1 MDKKRLTV
9 MLDVVFAVAMIWA
22 TREIGLP
29 YERTLQGFWSI
40 RRELM
45 RTASSLLWMI
55 SLWLGLY
62 RPLDRAA
69 RVDRWTVLAGAGM
82 MLLALP
88 LHYFTTLIIFSY
100 KARLSQIIYC
110 GYMLLTL
117 AADYLM
123 HLALGRANADAPE
136 CARAARDHRK
146 ALLGAAGI
154 LAVGLVVSA
163 VKFRQASWLSVCVA
177 SVYLIV
183 MAVLQ
188 GKEE

>member
-1 MDKKRLTV
+1 MNKKRLTV

-69 RVDRWTVLAGAGM
+69 RVDRWTVLCGAGL

-88 LHYFTTLIIFSY
+88 LHWFTTLVIFSY
-100 KARLSQIIYC
+100 KARLSQILYG
-110 GYMLLTL
+110 GYMLLTVAMNFL
-117 AADYLM
+117 LQ
-123 HLALGRANADAPE
+123 LALERANADVPG
-136 CARAARDHRK
+136 CAEAARDHRK

-154 LAVGLVVSA
+154 LAAGLALSVIR
-163 VKFRQASWLSVCVA
+163 FRQASWYSVVVA

-183 MAVLQ
+183 MAVIQ
-188 GKEE
+188 GKED

>member
-9 MLDVVFAVAMIWA
+9 ILDVVFAVAMIWA

-29 YERTLQGFWSI
+29 SERTLQGFWSL

-45 RTASSLLWMI
+45 RTATSLLWMMA
-55 SLWLGLY
+55 LWLGLY
-62 RPLDRAA
+62 RPFDRAA
-69 RVDRWTVLAGAGM
+69 RVDRWTVLAGAGL

-88 LHYFTTLIIFSY
+88 LHWFTTLIIFSY

-123 HLALGRANADAPE
+123 LLALGRANGDVPE
-136 CARAARDHRK
+136 CVEAARRHRK
-146 ALLGAAGI
+146 ALPGAAGI

-163 VKFRQASWLSVCVA
+163 VKFRQASWYSAVAA

-188 GKEE
+188 AKED